1 MKIYE
6 CRLAALATSGKKS
19 HCLPCSSH
27 SIHQKIFKWLAK
39 KSGLDKLALG
49 FTFLPFI
56 MYLHIIVFILET
68 YKNLPT
74 QNRGSP
80 SPTTVPSH

>member
-1 MKIYE
+1 M
-6 CRLAALATSGKKS
+6 
-19 HCLPCSSH
+19 
-27 SIHQKIFKWLAK
+27 
-39 KSGLDKLALG
+39 DKLALG

-74 QNRGSP
+74 QNRSSP